1 MFDKAGDIGEPEG
14 FNEQEDLDKSKD
26 FDVLVGLDF
35 DEVDDFDDMD
45 AAIELEDFDS
55 FCCCKPDNVDGSENP
70 FDSTMFE
77 ELDELI
83 KSEHIG
89 ELSDCFNGVCVCE
102 SKE

>member
-45 AAIELEDFDS
+45 AVNELEDFDS
-55 FCCCKPDNVDGSENP
+55 FCCFKPDNLDGSEYP

-83 KSEHIG
+83 KSEHFG
-89 ELSDCFNGVCVCE
+89 ELSDCFTGVCE
-102 SKE
+102 SEE